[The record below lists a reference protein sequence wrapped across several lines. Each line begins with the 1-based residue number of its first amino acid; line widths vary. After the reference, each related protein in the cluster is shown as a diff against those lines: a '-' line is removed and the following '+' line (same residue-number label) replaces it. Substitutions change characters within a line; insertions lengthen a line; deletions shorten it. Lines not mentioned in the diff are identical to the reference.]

1 MEQQI
6 KEMNIISEPD
16 IKIEDIKI
24 EDDWSFEWV
33 ADLELNHQ
41 NLMPQLQ
48 DYKPCSAERNP
59 MNEPIMK
66 IIVPTVKLRQAY
78 EVCNCKKNKL
88 PFTRAK
94 AKNRRNFVM
103 YLNNR

>member
-33 ADLELNHQ
+33 ADLELKS
-41 NLMPQLQ
+41 QLQ
-48 DYKPCSAERNP
+48 DYKPCSAQRNP
-59 MNEPIMK
+59 MNEPLREIP
-66 IIVPTVKLRQAY
+66 VPTVELRLAY
-78 EVCNCKKNKL
+78 VVCSCQKNNSI
-88 PFTRAK
+88 FTRSK
-94 AKNRRNFVM
+94 ARKHKKMCYTVWN
-103 YLNNR
+103 

>member
-33 ADLELNHQ
+33 ADLELKS
-41 NLMPQLQ
+41 QLQ
-48 DYKPCSAERNP
+48 DY
-59 MNEPIMK
+59 
-66 IIVPTVKLRQAY
+66 
-78 EVCNCKKNKL
+78 
-88 PFTRAK
+88 
-94 AKNRRNFVM
+94 
-103 YLNNR
+103 

>member
-6 KEMNIISEPD
+6 KEMNIISEPY

-33 ADLELNHQ
+33 PNLELNHQ

-48 DYKPCSAERNP
+48 DYKSCSAERNP
-59 MNEPIMK
+59 MNEPIRE
-66 IIVPTVKLRQAY
+66 IIVPTVKLRQACD
-78 EVCNCKKNKL
+78 VCNCQKNKL
-88 PFTRAK
+88 PFTRSK
-94 AKNRRNFVM
+94 AKKHKKFCYVL
-103 YLNNR
+103 YK